1 MEKKTII
8 WINAIKKAI
17 LCLSQVALF
26 VTKKVIYRKTV
37 KTQKMEFSIKEA
49 VVTFVVIIS
58 IKKWIVHCIR
68 NLERKN
74 LNLILKIINFLKM
87 EKKYDKRKLGVIH
100 PLMDK
105 LPRNEAIER
114 ISDDFVIKG
123 ENLRKF

>member
-1 MEKKTII
+1 
-8 WINAIKKAI
+8 
-17 LCLSQVALF
+17 
-26 VTKKVIYRKTV
+26 
-37 KTQKMEFSIKEA
+37 MEFSIKEA